1 VKFASL
7 RDGSQGGRL
16 LIVSSDQSRAVEA
29 SAARTLLSALE
40 NWAVCERVL
49 RSQAALLEANS
60 LYNARP
66 FDPSAV
72 LAPLPRA
79 PQWLDASAF
88 RTHNELI
95 SRAWGTPNRFDDQV
109 PLMYQGAS
117 DDMLPAHGPSYLP
130 DEADDIDLEAEVA
143 VVVDNVPMGV
153 GADAALEHIKL
164 IMLANDVS
172 LRAYGRRE
180 MQSGFGFLQAKPSTV
195 FSPLAVTPDELGRAW
210 HRGRLLRS
218 VTVRVNGRWVGS
230 PNAAHMTFSFGEL
243 IAHAAR
249 TRRLSAGTIVGSGT
263 VSDPDRTA
271 GSATI
276 VELQAVEKFEYGDV
290 RTPFLKFG
298 DRVEIEMLDE
308 SGLPLFGRI
317 DHRILKSVADAEA
330 TSHA

>member
-7 RDGSQGGRL
+7 RDGSQSGRL

-40 NWAVCERVL
+40 NWTVCEPVL
-49 RSQAALLEANS
+49 RSQAALLEADS
-60 LYNARP
+60 LQNARP
-66 FDPSAV
+66 FDPGAV

-88 RTHNELI
+88 RTLSELI
-95 SRAWGTPNRFDDQV
+95 SQAWGTSNRFDDHV
-109 PLMYQGAS
+109 PLIYQGAS
-117 DDMLPAHGPSYLP
+117 DDMRPAHGPSYLP

-143 VVVDNVPMGV
+143 VVVDDVPMGV
-153 GADAALEHIKL
+153 GANAALEHIKL

-172 LRAYGRRE
+172 LRAYGPRE
-180 MQSGFGFLQAKPSTV
+180 MQSGYGFLQAKPSTV

-210 HRGRLLRS
+210 QRGRLHRS
-218 VTVRVNGRWVGS
+218 VTVRVNGRWLGS

-249 TRRLSAGTIVGSGT
+249 TRRLSAGTIIGSGT

-276 VELQAVEKFEYGDV
+276 AELQAVEKSKYGDV

-308 SGLPLFGRI
+308 SGATVFGRI
-317 DHRILKSVADAEA
+317 DHQVLKSVADAEA
-330 TSHA
+330 TADA

>member
-16 LIVSSDQSRAVEA
+16 LIVSADQSRAVEA

-40 NWAVCERVL
+40 NWAVCEPVL
-49 RSQAALLEANS
+49 RSQAARLEANS

-66 FDPSAV
+66 FDPSSV

-88 RTHNELI
+88 RTHSELV
-95 SRAWGTPNRFDDQV
+95 SQAWGTPVRFHDHV

-143 VVVDNVPMGV
+143 VVVDDVPMGV
-153 GADAALEHIKL
+153 GATAAIEHIKL
-164 IMLANDVS
+164 VMLANDVS
-172 LRAYGRRE
+172 LRAYGPRE
-180 MQSGFGFLQAKPSTV
+180 MLSGFGFLQAKPSTV
-195 FSPLAVTPDELGRAW
+195 FSPLAVTPDDLGRAW
-210 HRGRLLRS
+210 QCGRVHRP
-218 VTVRVNGRWVGS
+218 VTVHVNGRWIGS

-263 VSDPDRTA
+263 VSDSDRAA

-276 VELQAVEKFEYGDV
+276 VELQAVEKLEYGDV

-308 SGLPLFGRI
+308 SGMTVFGRI
-317 DHRILKSVADAEA
+317 DHRILKSVADDEE